1 MAITI
6 KLGATAS
13 RRLDWQSILYQ
24 GDIQTVRITDPT
36 GRHPDRPHYRSQR
49 HGRVD

>member
-1 MAITI
+1 MTITI

-24 GDIQTVRITDPT
+24 GDILRVSTAES
-36 GRHPDRPHYRSQR
+36 RHDNTFNFS
-49 HGRVD
+49 

>member
-1 MAITI
+1 MTITI

-24 GDIQTVRITDPT
+24 GDILYTSKTLIFLLD
-36 GRHPDRPHYRSQR
+36 
-49 HGRVD
+49 